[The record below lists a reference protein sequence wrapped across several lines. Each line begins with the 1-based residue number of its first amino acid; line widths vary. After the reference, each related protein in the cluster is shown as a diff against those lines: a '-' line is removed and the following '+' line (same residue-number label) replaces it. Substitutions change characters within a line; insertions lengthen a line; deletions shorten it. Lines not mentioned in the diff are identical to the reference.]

1 MSLLILKFHSHD
13 HQTDNVLRES
23 RHDNSKPIIIASSAT
38 TTLSNIYSS
47 HGQLYPTF
55 ILHSS
60 YIIFTDHTKFHSHDH
75 RTDNLLKESRHDNSR
90 HITIASLVIIIP
102 QLRHDNNKQITFF
115 SGHTTFHSHDH
126 QTDTLLRESRHDNSR
141 QITIDDLD
149 RDLKI
154 EVWPSYRKRQTAV
167 SGFTLSVCPY
177 LGIKIRGW

>member
-141 QITIDDLD
+141 QITICLTGHNNP
-149 RDLKI
+149 I
-154 EVWPSYRKRQTAV
+154 QTTTV
-167 SGFTLSVCPY
+167 YT
-177 LGIKIRGW
+177 

>member
-13 HQTDNVLRES
+13 HQTDKLLRES

-60 YIIFTDHTKFHSHDH
+60 YIIFTDHTTFHSHDH

-141 QITIDDLD
+141 QITIASLAITILSKQ
-149 RDLKI
+149 RHR
-154 EVWPSYRKRQTAV
+154 V
-167 SGFTLSVCPY
+167 FTLFTITGKLQTLQNNSNV
-177 LGIKIRGW
+177 